1 MAQCWSFDIESRPSF
16 KHILE
21 DLNSFLSK
29 CLEYK
34 RVFYPNTNKLR
45 YEGEL
50 IDDKILNGYG
60 TFYFENGNKYIGQFK
75 DNKMDGNGTLYLK
88 NKDKYIGQFKN
99 GKKNG
104 KGIYV
109 FSNGTKLEGE
119 WKKDKKI
126 DDKIIELKKFKLNRN
141 KIIILGLSFVV
152 TIALIICSSLIFST
166 TSKNN

>member
-1 MAQCWSFDIESRPSF
+1 LTQCWSFNVETRPSF
-16 KHILE
+16 KNILE
-21 DLNSFLSK
+21 NLNSFLSK

-50 IDDKILNGYG
+50 IDGKILNGYG

-75 DNKMDGNGTLYLK
+75 VNKMDGNGTLYLK
-88 NKDKYIGQFKN
+88 NKDKYIGEFKN

-109 FSNGTKLEGE
+109 FSNGIKLEGE

-126 DDKIIELKKFKLNRN
+126 DDKIELKKLNLNRN
-141 KIIILGLSFVV
+141 KILILSLSFVV
-152 TIALIICSSLIFST
+152 AVALIICSSVIFST
-166 TSKNN
+166 KSIK